1 MTKKEIK
8 ISNTEIFM
16 IVILSITLAIGIAM
30 WIIWDKGLKDCE
42 KGESP
47 LCLTGSCPSLT
58 QDTPD
63 VQGCGQS
70 PFKIDSSGKAVV
82 QNGKMIC
89 KSSIINYAG
98 GPPTV
103 QIN

>member
-1 MTKKEIK
+1 MAKVSGVEIGL
-8 ISNTEIFM
+8 IVALSLVLAGG
-16 IVILSITLAIGIAM
+16 VIL
-30 WIIWDKGLKDCE
+30 WIVWDKGLKDCE

-58 QDTPD
+58 KDTPT

-82 QNGKMIC
+82 QNGKLIC
-89 KSSIINYAG
+89 KGSIVNYAG

-103 QIN
+103 QLN